1 MKTLLLR
8 GKQSEVFRDT
18 SCHLCYSCIVDA
30 SGLVKIW
37 HYTSGHCLHTSDE
50 LIQTLCSS
58 VNMTRD
64 RYVTGGASQQLTV
77 YDTETNQKMFC
88 LEAR

>member
-1 MKTLLLR
+1 
-8 GKQSEVFRDT
+8 
-18 SCHLCYSCIVDA
+18 
-30 SGLVKIW
+30 
-37 HYTSGHCLHTSDE
+37 
-50 LIQTLCSS
+50 
-58 VNMTRD
+58 MTRD